1 MHSNSTEKGGG
12 DYLNP
17 SDKPKNDLDQFLEKA
32 RSLQQIRTKKI
43 SILTPYRDRIMF
55 AYENK
60 ITLTTILKTLEA
72 EGIKTSYDNLRA
84 YIFRQKKSF
93 VKSKD

>member
-1 MHSNSTEKGGG
+1 MHSNSTEKGG
-12 DYLNP
+12 DDSLDP
-17 SDKPKNDLDQFLEKA
+17 SDKPKNELDQFLQKA

-84 YIFRQKKSF
+84 YIFRQKNATRK
-93 VKSKD
+93 K

>member
-1 MHSNSTEKGGG
+1 MLMHSNNTEKGGG
-12 DYLNP
+12 DALDS
-17 SDKPKNDLDQFLEKA
+17 SDKPKNDLDQFLQKA
-32 RSLQQIRTKKI
+32 RSLQEIRTKKI
-43 SILTPYRDRIMF
+43 SILAPYRDRIMF

-84 YIFRQKKSF
+84 YIFRQKKR
-93 VKSKD
+93 KN